1 MDINAEYV
9 GELKQEGRKMRTT
22 RGPGYTT
29 LKTVVRLWVPGSST
43 MSSWPSLT
51 KPLAEAVRPREWEA
65 LRADKIEV
73 TWGFW
78 YRGDDDNARCAFGFD
93 VTYEDRGH
101 ASRAEEGRKI
111 LARLRK
117 DGIETAFVTAVTQG
131 AFESA
136 ARSIAA
142 EEAARTLG
150 WMAAGIVSEAGRRA
164 REEMEYDKQ
173 VERLRTALANHTE
186 NFAIDFVSEVAR
198 EHGVDE
204 ADLKVAVEELLSR
217 PSYYLARI

>member
-9 GELKQEGRKMRTT
+9 GEVKQEGRKMRTT

-29 LKTVVRLWVPGSST
+29 LKTVVRLWVTESST
-43 MSSWPSLT
+43 MSNLPSLT
-51 KPLAEAVRPREWEA
+51 KPLAEADRPREWEA

-73 TWGFW
+73 TWGYW
-78 YRGDDDNARCAFGFD
+78 YRGDDDNAKCAFGIE

-101 ASRAEEGRKI
+101 AARAAEGRKV

-117 DGIETAFVTAVTQG
+117 DGIETAFVTALTRD
-131 AFESA
+131 AFEA
-136 ARSIAA
+136 AAKSHAA
-142 EEAARTLG
+142 EEAARKLG

-164 REEMEYDKQ
+164 REEMDYDKRA
-173 VERLRTALANHTE
+173 ERLRTVLANHTE

-204 ADLKVAVEELLSR
+204 ADLKLAVEELLSR
-217 PSYYLARI
+217 PSYYLASI